1 MHSFGRAN
9 QLDRAALLRLVT
21 SIKRVLDVD
30 PAEVAPARGTATLP
44 EIEID
49 AVFDLGVV
57 LAARQLWEDLGIGE
71 AIRTRLTRAGLTAP
85 HEMALFTMA
94 AQRLDEPGSKLAC
107 ATRWLPE
114 TAWLPEAEGLAVDQ
128 LYRALDVLTVTSEEI
143 ERDVFLRAAD
153 LLRLDVDLISY
164 DTTTAYFEIDEPD
177 HDQHLS
183 HRRVIVSVREV

>member
-1 MHSFGRAN
+1 M
-9 QLDRAALLRLVT
+9 
-21 SIKRVLDVD
+21 
-30 PAEVAPARGTATLP
+30 
-44 EIEID
+44 
-49 AVFDLGVV
+49 

-128 LYRALDVLTVTSEEI
+128 LYRALDVLNRLQRGGRARHLPARR
-143 ERDVFLRAAD
+143 RDG
-153 LLRLDVDLISY
+153 
-164 DTTTAYFEIDEPD
+164 
-177 HDQHLS
+177 
-183 HRRVIVSVREV
+183 SVAPARQ